1 MGVAGESAAGLGLDW
16 LAAALGS
23 AVSVVGGV
31 LVPNT
36 SLATEDQDSPGY
48 TFYHGT
54 ATFSG
59 GGLDAGASAANNNQ
73 FGSSPGFY
81 MASDP
86 DTAAHFAAVASER
99 SGIPGFVLQYQISNQ
114 ALNGLRA
121 AGSTIGPVPGGPSR
135 YTSFPGVQLFV
146 PVTAYPVF
154 SGFLSSGGIVLVGG
168 Q

>member
-1 MGVAGESAAGLGLDW
+1 LGEGLGW
-16 LAAALGS
+16 IAGAIGG
-23 AVSVVGGV
+23 AVSVIGGV

-36 SLATEDQDSPGY
+36 SLATLDQDSPGF

-59 GGLDAGASAANNNQ
+59 GSLDAGASAANSNQ
-73 FGSSPGFY
+73 FGSAPGFY
-81 MASDP
+81 LATDP
-86 DTAAHFAAVASER
+86 NTAAHFAAVAAEQ
-99 SGIPGFVLQYQISNQ
+99 SGNSGVVLQYQINNQ
-114 ALNGLRA
+114 AMAGLQA

-154 SGFLSSGGIVLVGG
+154 NGFLSSGGIVLVGG